1 MTEFPNFSFEIKS
14 LSDSDGTFSGYAS
27 VWGLVDSHGDMIT
40 QGAFTNS
47 LRNHRDQGTTP
58 VLLWSHDQANPVG
71 RWMAIQEDT
80 KGLAV
85 TGKLNLKTSK
95 GREAYELMKDGSIN
109 GLSIGFRTVRSEPM
123 VDGGRKLLE
132 VDLQE
137 ISIVSIP
144 SAGLARILEVKSW
157 KTARDAEKALRD
169 AGMSRR
175 EAKAFVCGGFK
186 SLSPEQQDLG
196 DAITR
201 IKKLSI

>member
-40 QGAFTNS
+40 QGAFTSS
-47 LRNHRDQGTTP
+47 LRNHRDQGTWP
-58 VLLWSHDQANPVG
+58 VMLWSHDQAKPVG
-71 RWMAIQEDT
+71 KWTSISEDT
-80 KGLAV
+80 RGLAV
-85 TGKLNLKTSK
+85 TGKLALGTEQ
-95 GREAYELMKDGSIN
+95 GDEAYSLMRQGAIG
-109 GLSIGFRTVRSEPM
+109 GLSIGFRVVKSEPM

-144 SAGLARILEVKSW
+144 SAGLARILEVRSW
-157 KTARDAEKALRD
+157 KSPKDAERALRD

-175 EAKAFVCGGFK
+175 EAKAFVGGGFK